1 MRRIGYVSTRW
12 MHAFK
17 KQAEDRSI
25 FRDFYRNNTYK
36 NKRLF
41 LYWSN
46 IIMLDLVKTRSF

>member
-1 MRRIGYVSTRW
+1 MQRIGYVSTRW
-12 MHAFK
+12 IHAFK

-46 IIMLDLVKTRSF
+46 IIMLDPVKTRSF